1 MTNSEFKKHL
11 EENGGSVAEIEK
23 ITSTYDIEEVE
34 KIIDAASNPE
44 EAFKNIKKQFPE
56 FDADKAI
63 SQMQEI
69 QKQLEIAAEA
79 KPGAPMQLNTEELNM
94 VVGGSI
100 FDSGW
105 WSDNWKR
112 VAKAVGCA
120 VIGAVIF
127 GASGAFI
134 GGDVAGAPG
143 AIAGGIICGVIGA
156 VAGAYYGW
164 NCI

>member
-1 MTNSEFKKHL
+1 MTNAEFKKHL

-23 ITSTYDIEEVE
+23 ITSTYDIEELE

-63 SQMQEI
+63 SQMNEI
-69 QKQLEIAAEA
+69 KRQLEIAAEA
-79 KPGAPMQLNTEELNM
+79 KP
-94 VVGGSI
+94 
-100 FDSGW
+100 
-105 WSDNWKR
+105 
-112 VAKAVGCA
+112 
-120 VIGAVIF
+120 
-127 GASGAFI
+127 
-134 GGDVAGAPG
+134 GAPG